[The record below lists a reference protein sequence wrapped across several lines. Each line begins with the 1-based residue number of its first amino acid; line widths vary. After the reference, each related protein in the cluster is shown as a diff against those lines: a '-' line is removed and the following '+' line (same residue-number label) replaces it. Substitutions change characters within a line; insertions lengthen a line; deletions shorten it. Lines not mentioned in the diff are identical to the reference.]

1 MTTRRANPYLHAT
14 WVAKALV
21 GDKSCLWAYWFKA
34 NNQGFAKVPSTFDSA
49 RWNMEHTQLLDE
61 LAAKLEVQGCQ
72 VFIER
77 QNDFRVES
85 RRSGVVISGTPDII
99 AIHPD
104 GRAVIYDVKTG
115 QPSASHTA
123 QVQLYMYL
131 VPRARDSRLRGTT
144 FEGKVVYRDDREVK
158 LPSSSVDSEF
168 IAKVTAFVRQDDLAS
183 AGAPRAQHGGVWL
196 VRSDQRRLPQA
207 RGVRSRVENLKSE
220 RRNESHAM
228 IVKITSKSQV
238 TLPAR
243 ILDAMGVVP
252 GDTLELIE
260 APDGYLLRPR
270 RIDYSRLGTLKGR
283 IPEGR
288 PSFDIHAFRDS
299 PYDPALRD

>member
-21 GDKSCLWAYWFKA
+21 GDKSSLWAYWFKA

-99 AIHPD
+99 TIHPD

-123 QVQLYMYL
+123 QVQLYRCNSICIWCPGPGTAACAVRL
-131 VPRARDSRLRGTT
+131 SR
-144 FEGKVVYRDDREVK
+144 
-158 LPSSSVDSEF
+158 
-168 IAKVTAFVRQDDLAS
+168 
-183 AGAPRAQHGGVWL
+183 
-196 VRSDQRRLPQA
+196 VRSCIVMTGRSSYHQAVWIVNSSRR
-207 RGVRSRVENLKSE
+207 
-220 RRNESHAM
+220 
-228 IVKITSKSQV
+228 
-238 TLPAR
+238 
-243 ILDAMGVVP
+243 
-252 GDTLELIE
+252 
-260 APDGYLLRPR
+260 
-270 RIDYSRLGTLKGR
+270 
-283 IPEGR
+283 
-288 PSFDIHAFRDS
+288 
-299 PYDPALRD
+299 